1 MNSYDYIASKINA
14 LKTQYSSLRSRTD
27 DYVFSALCIK
37 ANFYKNPSLVLHEE
51 DFAEMIVD
59 GTNDGG
65 ADILLTDPN
74 SETADLV
81 IGQSKFFKTISN
93 EQVINAV
100 RKMADFFNDITAGHY
115 ERFNDRVRSRFRKL
129 YAELGDESKIH
140 FVFYT
145 SAPKNRINIR
155 RIETKFREMLNDA
168 HVIEID
174 IFFAVDVEDD
184 IKESLLRKPSVEYGK
199 IQIDEANNYL
209 AYGDD
214 AVIVNASAFSI
225 KDLYDEHN
233 ITLLSRNL
241 RYHIKGKAAGI
252 DIDNAIKNT
261 IKNESSSFWLKNNG
275 ITIICDD
282 FEIDGRVVK
291 LRNFSIVNGGQTTYQ
306 LHRSEYIDKQHF
318 FWLPCKII
326 KTVGKTVEEK
336 NTFSLAIAQAA
347 NSQKPIQP
355 ADLKANAPE
364 QIRFAQAMKAVGVLY
379 KTKRGEEVD
388 KKYHKAYLN
397 TNLAEVGKLCLA
409 AIFQEP
415 CKSRNKPSDS
425 YNVPDYYTPI
435 FKDNPEQIAT
445 ICKELLYIDYYFD
458 KIFQPKFDTE
468 HKNKPGA
475 NYKVPFANNARR
487 ICLAFTALAARYHQG
502 NINDQDLTAALNSVE
517 KSDSS
522 KKDFHKIFRNL
533 GEMKYL
539 LPLKIDTPAYDATLN
554 KLFKAIINAGI
565 RIYRSACDRD
575 ETITPRNFLQNDKNY
590 YKILEGEWDT
600 LQEEI
605 QKIFAEI

>member
-65 ADILLTDPN
+65 ADILLSDPN

-81 IGQSKFFKTISN
+81 IGQSKFCKTISS
-93 EQVINAV
+93 EQVLNAV
-100 RKMADFFNDITAGHY
+100 RKMADFFNDMTSGHY
-115 ERFNDRVRSRFRKL
+115 ERFNDKVRSRFRKL
-129 YAELGDESKIH
+129 YAEVGDESKIH

-155 RIETKFREMLNDA
+155 RIETKFREMLNDVHA
-168 HVIEID
+168 IEID
-174 IFFAVDVEDD
+174 MFFALDVEDD

-252 DIDNAIKNT
+252 DIDKAIKTT
-261 IKNESSSFWLKNNG
+261 IEQNPSSFWLKNNG

-306 LHRSEYIDKQHF
+306 LHRSEHIDKQHF
-318 FWLPCKII
+318 FWLTCKII
-326 KTVGKTVEEK
+326 KTVGKTDEEK
-336 NTFSLAIAQAA
+336 NAFSLAIAQAA

-388 KKYHKAYLN
+388 KKYRTAYLN

-415 CKSRNKPSDS
+415 CKSRNNPSAS
-425 YNVPDYYTPI
+425 YNDPDKKQNIYYNPI
-435 FKDNPEQIAT
+435 FKDNPEQVAK

-487 ICLAFTALAARYHQG
+487 ICLAFTALAARYHCG
-502 NINDQDLTAALNSVE
+502 NLTDKDITDLTTSPADSYE
-517 KSDSS
+517 KLCD
-522 KKDFHKIFRNL
+522 L
-533 GEMKYL
+533 GDMKFL
-539 LPLKIDTPAYDATLN
+539 LPIKLYTDAYDATLD

-590 YKILEGEWDT
+590 YKILESEWDT